1 MYTTSMAPELT
12 LDQVDLLD
20 QDLFA
25 EREPW
30 DVFALLRREAP
41 VYWHPGPEEGD
52 GFWCVTR
59 YDDLVYVLKNARLFS
74 SEANGS
80 AQIEWM
86 EPDVLEARRNFM
98 ETDAPRHT
106 AWRRQFARSFTPR
119 AVADYSDFLRELT
132 GQMLDDAIDR
142 GEVDFVHDI
151 AAVIPIRALGH
162 MLGVPDEHLARLV
175 ELGDRMIIDTDPEIA
190 HVLAGSPE
198 AEAFKYQPF
207 GSEAAAELCALGRP
221 LIAERQACPRD
232 DVLSI
237 LANMEID
244 GRPLTPVELDN
255 NFALFIVAGNE
266 TTRQGMALG
275 LLQLI
280 ENPWAMDELRADPS
294 LYPTAIDELLRL
306 ASPVWHFR
314 RTATEDT
321 EIGGVKIAKGERVV
335 VWYAAA
341 NRDPEAFPE
350 PDKLVLT
357 RKRDEHASFGRG
369 GPHFCIGAHLARL
382 EITIL
387 VEELVKRVDKVELV
401 APPRRL
407 RSNFTNG
414 VKEMRV
420 RFTRRAG

>member
-1 MYTTSMAPELT
+1 MAPELT

-25 EREPW
+25 DREPW

-59 YDDLVYVLKNARLFS
+59 YDDVVAVLKQARLFS

-119 AVADYSDFLRELT
+119 AVADYTDFLREVT
-132 GQMLDDAIDR
+132 GTMLDEAMARD
-142 GEVDFVHDI
+142 EVEFVHEI

-162 MLGVPDEHLARLV
+162 ILGVPEELLGRLV
-175 ELGDRMIIDTDPEIA
+175 ELGDRMIVDTDPEIA

-237 LANMEID
+237 LANMEVD
-244 GRPLTPVELDN
+244 GRPLSQIELDN

-280 ENPWAMDELRADPS
+280 ENPWAMEALRADPS

-321 EIGGVKIAKGERVV
+321 EIGDTQVRKGERVV
-335 VWYAAA
+335 VWFAAA
-341 NRDPEAFPE
+341 NRDPEVFPE

-382 EITIL
+382 EIQVM
-387 VEELVKRVDKVELV
+387 VEELVRRVERVELV

-414 VKEMRV
+414 LKELRV
-420 RFTRRAG
+420 RFTPRAA

>member
-1 MYTTSMAPELT
+1 MALT

-25 EREPW
+25 DREPW
-30 DVFALLRREAP
+30 DVFDLLRREAP
-41 VYWHPGPEEGD
+41 VYWHPGPEDGD

-59 YDDLVYVLKNARLFS
+59 YDDVVAVLKNARLFS

-119 AVADYSDFLRELT
+119 AVADYADFLRELT
-132 GQMLDDAIDR
+132 GKMLDEAIARD
-142 GEVDFVHDI
+142 EVEFVHEI
-151 AAVIPIRALGH
+151 AAVLPIRALGH
-162 MLGVPDEHLARLV
+162 ILGVPEELLGRLV
-175 ELGDRMIIDTDPEIA
+175 QLGDRMIIDTDPEIA

-221 LIAERQACPRD
+221 LIAERQTCPRD

-244 GRPLTPVELDN
+244 GSPLSQIELDN

-280 ENPWAMDELRADPS
+280 ENPWAMDALRADPT

-321 EIGGVKIAKGERVV
+321 EIGGTQIRKGERVV
-335 VWYAAA
+335 VWFAAA
-341 NRDPEAFPE
+341 NRDPEVFPE

-382 EITIL
+382 EIQIM
-387 VEELVKRVDKVELV
+387 VEELVRRVDRVELL

-414 VKEMRV
+414 LKELRV
-420 RFTRRAG
+420 RFTPREA

>member
-1 MYTTSMAPELT
+1 MSELT

-20 QDLFA
+20 HDLFA

-30 DVFALLRREAP
+30 DVFELLRREAP
-41 VYWHPGPEEGD
+41 VYWHEGPEEGD
-52 GFWCVTR
+52 GFWNVTR
-59 YDDLVYVLKNARLFS
+59 YDDVVYVLKNARLFS
-74 SEANGS
+74 SEANGA
-80 AQIEWM
+80 AQVEWM

-98 ETDAPRHT
+98 ETDPPRHT

-119 AVADYSDFLRELT
+119 AVAEYTDFLRGLT
-132 GQMLDDAIDR
+132 VQMLDDAIGRD
-142 GEVDFVHDI
+142 EVEFVHDI
-151 AAVIPIRALGH
+151 ARVIPIRALGH

-190 HVLAGSPE
+190 HILAGSPE

-221 LIAERQACPRD
+221 LIEDRQRCPRE

-244 GRPLTPVELDN
+244 GRALSQVELDN
-255 NFALFIVAGNE
+255 NFALFVVAGNE

-280 ENPWAMDELRADPS
+280 ENPWAMEALRDDPS
-294 LYPTAIDELLRL
+294 LFPTGIDELIRL

-321 EIGGVKIAKGERVV
+321 ELRGVQIRNGERVV
-335 VWYAAA
+335 VWFAAA
-341 NRDPEAFPE
+341 CRDPEVFPE
-350 PDKLVLT
+350 PDRLILT
-357 RKRDEHASFGRG
+357 RKRDEHPAFGRG
-369 GPHFCIGAHLARL
+369 GPHFCLGAHLARL
-382 EITIL
+382 EIAIMI
-387 VEELVKRVDKVELV
+387 EELVKRVETVELL

-414 VKEMRV
+414 LKELRV
-420 RFTRRAG
+420 RLIPRAGS

>member
-1 MYTTSMAPELT
+1 MSELT

-20 QDLFA
+20 HDLFA

-30 DVFALLRREAP
+30 DVFELLRREAP
-41 VYWHPGPEEGD
+41 VYWHEGPEEGD
-52 GFWCVTR
+52 GFWNVTR
-59 YDDLVYVLKNARLFS
+59 YDDLVYVLKNAKLFS
-74 SEANGS
+74 SEVNGA
-80 AQIEWM
+80 AQVEWM

-98 ETDAPRHT
+98 ETDPPRHT

-119 AVADYSDFLRELT
+119 AVAEYSDFLRTLT
-132 GQMLDDAIDR
+132 AQMLDEAIERD
-142 GEVDFVHDI
+142 EVEFVHDI
-151 AAVIPIRALGH
+151 ARVIPIRALGH
-162 MLGVPDEHLARLV
+162 MLGVPEEHLARLV

-221 LIAERQACPRD
+221 LIEERQRCPRE

-244 GRPLTPVELDN
+244 GRPLTQVELDN
-255 NFALFIVAGNE
+255 NFALFVVAGNE

-280 ENPWAMDELRADPS
+280 EHPWAMQALRDDPS
-294 LYPTAIDELLRL
+294 LHPTGIDELIRL

-321 EIGGVKIAKGERVV
+321 ELRGTPIRKGERVV
-335 VWYAAA
+335 VWFAAA
-341 NRDPEAFPE
+341 CRDPEVFPE
-350 PDKLVLT
+350 PDRLILT
-357 RKRDEHASFGRG
+357 RKRDEHAAFGRG
-369 GPHFCIGAHLARL
+369 GPHFCLGAHLARL
-382 EITIL
+382 EIAIMI
-387 VEELVKRVDKVELV
+387 EELVRRVDRVELL

-414 VKEMRV
+414 LKELRV
-420 RFTRRAG
+420 RFVPRPA

>member
-1 MYTTSMAPELT
+1 MSELT

-20 QDLFA
+20 HDLFA

-30 DVFALLRREAP
+30 DVFELLRREAP
-41 VYWHPGPEEGD
+41 IYWHEGPEEGD
-52 GFWCVTR
+52 GFWNVTR
-59 YDDLVYVLKNARLFS
+59 YDDLVYVLKNAKLFS
-74 SEANGS
+74 SEANGA
-80 AQIEWM
+80 AQVEWM

-98 ETDAPRHT
+98 ETDPPRHT

-119 AVADYSDFLRELT
+119 AVAEYSDFLRTLT
-132 GQMLDDAIDR
+132 AQMLDDAMERD
-142 GEVDFVHDI
+142 EVEFVHDI
-151 AAVIPIRALGH
+151 ARVIPIRALGH
-162 MLGVPDEHLARLV
+162 MLGVPEEHLARLV

-198 AEAFKYQPF
+198 AEAFKYLPF

-221 LIAERQACPRD
+221 LIEDRQRCPRE

-244 GRPLTPVELDN
+244 GRPLTQVELDN
-255 NFALFIVAGNE
+255 NFALFVVAGNE

-280 ENPWAMDELRADPS
+280 EHPWAMQALRDDES
-294 LYPTAIDELLRL
+294 LFPTGIDELIRL

-321 EIGGVKIAKGERVV
+321 ELRGTPIRKGERVV
-335 VWYAAA
+335 VWFAAA
-341 NRDPEAFPE
+341 CRDPEVFPE
-350 PDKLVLT
+350 PDRLILT
-357 RKRDEHASFGRG
+357 RKRDEHAAFGRG
-369 GPHFCIGAHLARL
+369 GPHFCLGAHLARL
-382 EITIL
+382 EIAIMI
-387 VEELVKRVDKVELV
+387 EELVKRVDRIELL

-414 VKEMRV
+414 LKELRV
-420 RFTRRAG
+420 RFVPRTS

>member
-1 MYTTSMAPELT
+1 MSELT

-20 QDLFA
+20 HDLFA

-30 DVFALLRREAP
+30 DVFELLRREAP
-41 VYWHPGPEEGD
+41 VYWHEGPEDGD
-52 GFWCVTR
+52 GFWNVTR
-59 YDDLVYVLKNARLFS
+59 YDDVVYVLKNARLFS
-74 SEANGS
+74 SEANGA
-80 AQIEWM
+80 AQVEWM

-98 ETDAPRHT
+98 ETDPPRHT

-119 AVADYSDFLRELT
+119 AVAEYTDFLRELT
-132 GQMLDDAIDR
+132 VQMLDDAIGRD
-142 GEVDFVHDI
+142 EVEFVHDI
-151 AAVIPIRALGH
+151 ARVIPIRALGH
-162 MLGVPDEHLARLV
+162 MLGVPDQHLGRLV

-190 HVLAGSPE
+190 HILAGSPE

-221 LIAERQACPRD
+221 LIEDRQRCPRE

-244 GRPLTPVELDN
+244 GRALSQVELDN
-255 NFALFIVAGNE
+255 NFALFVVAGNE

-280 ENPWAMDELRADPS
+280 ENPWAMAALRDDPS
-294 LYPTAIDELLRL
+294 LFPTGIDELIRL

-314 RTATEDT
+314 RTATENT
-321 EIGGVKIAKGERVV
+321 ELRGVQIRNGERVV
-335 VWYAAA
+335 VWFAAA
-341 NRDPEAFPE
+341 CRDPEVFPE
-350 PDKLVLT
+350 PDRMILT
-357 RKRDEHASFGRG
+357 RKRDEHTAFGRG
-369 GPHFCIGAHLARL
+369 GPHFCLGAHLARL
-382 EITIL
+382 EIAIMM
-387 VEELVKRVDKVELV
+387 EELVKRVDSVELL

-414 VKEMRV
+414 LKELRV
-420 RFTRRAG
+420 RLIPPAPAN

>member
-1 MYTTSMAPELT
+1 
-12 LDQVDLLD
+12 
-20 QDLFA
+20 
-25 EREPW
+25 
-30 DVFALLRREAP
+30 
-41 VYWHPGPEEGD
+41 
-52 GFWCVTR
+52 
-59 YDDLVYVLKNARLFS
+59 
-74 SEANGS
+74 
-80 AQIEWM
+80 
-86 EPDVLEARRNFM
+86 M

-132 GQMLDDAIDR
+132 GQMLDDAIER
-142 GEVDFVHDI
+142 GEVEFVHEI

-162 MLGVPDEHLARLV
+162 MLGVPEELLGRLV

-221 LIAERQACPRD
+221 LIAERQTCPRD

-244 GRPLTPVELDN
+244 GTRLSQVELDN

-275 LLQLI
+275 LQQLI
-280 ENPWAMDELRADPS
+280 ENPWAMEELRADPA
-294 LYPTAIDELLRL
+294 LYPTAIDELIRL

-321 EIGGVKIAKGERVV
+321 EIGGVAIAKGERVV
-335 VWYAAA
+335 VWFAAA
-341 NRDPEAFPE
+341 NRDPEVFPD
-350 PDKLVLT
+350 PDRLVLT

-382 EITIL
+382 EIQVM
-387 VEELVKRVDKVELV
+387 VEELVNRVDRIELT

-414 VKEMRV
+414 FKEMRV
-420 RFTRRAG
+420 RFTRRPG